1 MPKPIKVLLADES
14 AAVRLLLGA
23 LLADDSRFDVV
34 GDVAT
39 GADVMARCREADLV
53 VLDLVLADI
62 DAFSLMEQLR
72 AERSDLPIVVYTA
85 VDPPYL
91 RNEAA
96 ARGATA
102 YFSHSTD
109 AEVVLDGFAAA
120 VDAVR
125 AR

>member
-1 MPKPIKVLLADES
+1 MKPIKVLLADES

-23 LLADDSRFDVV
+23 LLADDDRFAVV

-39 GADVMARCREADLV
+39 GAEVMQRCREADLV

-62 DAFSLMEQLR
+62 DAFTLMEQLR
-72 AERSDLPIVVYTA
+72 AERSDLPIAVYAA

-91 RNEAA
+91 RSEAA
-96 ARGATA
+96 ARGAVA
-102 YFSHSTD
+102 YFSHAT
-109 AEVVLDGFAAA
+109 EPQVVLDGFAAT